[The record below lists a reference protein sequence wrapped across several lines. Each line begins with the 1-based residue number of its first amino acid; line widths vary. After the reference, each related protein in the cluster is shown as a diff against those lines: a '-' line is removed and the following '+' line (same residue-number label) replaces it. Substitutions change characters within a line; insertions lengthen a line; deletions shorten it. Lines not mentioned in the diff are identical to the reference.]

1 MLFVNEQHKVNT
13 LFVAQESWCGN
24 VMKCQWKLFI
34 DEQIAKFGV
43 VSL

>member
-1 MLFVNEQHKVNT
+1 MLFVNEKHMVDT
-13 LFVAQESWCGN
+13 MFVAQESWCEN

-34 DEQIAKFGV
+34 DEQLAKFGI